1 MCEPCSVAEDNVPY
15 QSLYR
20 RFRPQRFSEVLGQ
33 DHVTRALRNAVR
45 EGRVGHGYLFSGP
58 RGTGKTST
66 ARILAKALN
75 CEKLDDGE
83 PCGVCD
89 SCVSVQQGNSF
100 AVFEMDAASNRGI
113 DAIRDLIQRIALG
126 GPGQRKV
133 YIIDEVHHLTN
144 DAATALLKT
153 LEEPPGHVVFVLA
166 TTDPQKVLP
175 TIKSRVQHYEFHLLG
190 NEVLQSLIAT
200 VNAEAGL
207 GLEEGDLDRVVRRG
221 AGSARDALSVLDQAA
236 ALGSAEEEV
245 AVADEVTEALCDRD
259 PGRALAAVAAACNL
273 GRDPRRMGD
282 EILGHLRNVFLA
294 TRAPAL
300 VDLPPDALARAE
312 DQGKRLGAAT
322 LVRAMERLG
331 ESLTEM
337 REALDARVTL
347 EVALV
352 RITAPEADASPAAL
366 LDRIERLE
374 RRLEGTDLAAPAP
387 PAAPTPMTPAPAT
400 SQPRPGASPSAADA
414 SPVVRSRPKP
424 PEPEQPQVAA
434 PPPAPGRGALGAFR
448 KASAVPTAAA
458 DAPPAAPAEAS
469 AEPPAVGA
477 GDLPSRDELTLAW
490 GDVILG
496 SLRGR
501 AKALFA
507 VGRFVSVDG
516 GQALFALPN
525 EAHRT
530 QCLTVQK
537 EAEAA
542 LANHFGRPV
551 PLTLVVDDAPGDTSG
566 ERPERATT
574 HPGPADE
581 DMTAADLREM
591 EDAPGGPNTPADR
604 VKLAFPGAVE
614 VDET

>member
-1 MCEPCSVAEDNVPY
+1 
-15 QSLYR
+15 
-20 RFRPQRFSEVLGQ
+20 
-33 DHVTRALRNAVR
+33 
-45 EGRVGHGYLFSGP
+45 
-58 RGTGKTST
+58 
-66 ARILAKALN
+66 
-75 CEKLDDGE
+75 
-83 PCGVCD
+83 
-89 SCVSVQQGNSF
+89 VSVQQGNSF

-200 VNAEAGL
+200 VNAEAAL
-207 GLEEGDLDRVVRRG
+207 GLEEDDLDRVVRRG

-282 EILGHLRNVFLA
+282 EILGHLRNVFLS

-300 VDLPPDALARAE
+300 VDLAPDELARAV

-352 RITAPEADASPAAL
+352 RITAPDADASPAAL

-374 RRLEGTDLAAPAP
+374 RRLEGADLAAPAP
-387 PAAPTPMTPAPAT
+387 PTAATPVSAPPAT
-400 SQPRPGASPSAADA
+400 SQPRPGASPSAADT

-448 KASAVPTAAA
+448 KASTGPAA
-458 DAPPAAPAEAS
+458 DGPPAAAPAEAAP
-469 AEPPAVGA
+469 AEAAVA

-507 VGRFVSVDG
+507 VGRFVTVDG
-516 GQALFALPN
+516 GRALFALPN

-537 EAEAA
+537 EVESA

-566 ERPERATT
+566 ERPEKTT
-574 HPGPADE
+574 TQREAADE